1 MTEKKILMVVPPQG
15 FHDGQYE
22 VCRRLWERRGHE
34 VSVASLGGAARGKA
48 GTAIPVDMAI
58 RDVKSY
64 DYDAI
69 VFLGGE
75 GARLLFDDEPTRKL
89 AKDAKYK
96 VLAASDSA
104 VVLLSLAG
112 ALEDKKVAGP
122 PDSVS
127 WLVKGKAQ
135 YTGEPIRVDEKLITV
150 QDPGMSGQLANAVI
164 TALEK

>member
-1 MTEKKILMVVPPQG
+1 MAEKKILIVPPQG
-15 FHDGQYE
+15 FHDEQYQ
-22 VCRRLWERRGHE
+22 VCRRIWEHRGHK
-34 VSVASLGGAARGKA
+34 VSVASLVEAARGEA
-48 GTAIPVDMAI
+48 GTAIPVDIAI
-58 RDVKSY
+58 KDVKSY

-96 VLAASDSA
+96 VMAASDKA

-112 ALEDKKVAGP
+112 ALEDKKVTGP
-122 PDSVS
+122 SDSLS
-127 WLVKGKAQ
+127 WLLKGKAQ
-135 YTGEPIRVDEKLITV
+135 YTGEPMRVDDKLITV
-150 QDPGMSGQLANAVI
+150 QDPGMSEQMANAVL